1 MILADTSVWVDH
13 MRNPNLEF
21 AENLSSKNVLMH
33 TMVMGELACGNI
45 RDRAQQLLDWVD
57 MPTAARVTDEEVLA
71 QIESGRLMGRGIGF
85 IDAHLLCSVLEYD
98 DVLLWTRD
106 RRLKK
111 IAEEFG
117 VAFSEE
123 SRRNK

>member
-13 MRNPNLEF
+13 MRNPDLEF
-21 AENLSSKNVLMH
+21 SKNLSSRNVLMH

-45 RDRAQQLLDWVD
+45 RDRSQQLIAWDE
-57 MPTAARVTDEEVLA
+57 MPKAARVTDEKVLA
-71 QIESGRLMGRGIGF
+71 QIESGRFMGRGIGF
-85 IDAHLLCSVLEYD
+85 IDAHLLCSVLEEE

-106 RRLKK
+106 LRLKK

-123 SRRNK
+123 SRRKK

>member
-1 MILADTSVWVDH
+1 

>member
-45 RDRAQQLLDWVD
+45 RDRAQQLLAWVV
-57 MPTAARVTDEEVLA
+57 MPMAARVTDEEVLA

-85 IDAHLLCSVLEYD
+85 IDAHLLCSVLEYE